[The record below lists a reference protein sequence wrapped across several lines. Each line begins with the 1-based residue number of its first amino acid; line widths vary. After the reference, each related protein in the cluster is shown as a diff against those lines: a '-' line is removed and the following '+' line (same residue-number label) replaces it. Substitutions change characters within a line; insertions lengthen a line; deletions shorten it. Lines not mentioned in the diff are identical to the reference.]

1 MQDEAATRFKDAVD
15 LHLSALEWDAV
26 GRWVAPRLD
35 DGTTD
40 NTLSDTREDAVRGQG
55 AAANDHWYWQIAP
68 DGVTAGE
75 AEYGVRW
82 ARQCHAA
89 GLTES
94 QRAGQELIMPL
105 PREDIAAQLRQLQR
119 LSQ

>member
-1 MQDEAATRFKDAVD
+1 M
-15 LHLSALEWDAV
+15 
-26 GRWVAPRLD
+26 APRLD

-40 NTLSDTREDAVRGQG
+40 NTLYDTREDAVRGQG

-75 AEYGVRW
+75 AGYGVVW
-82 ARQCHAA
+82 ARRCHAA

-94 QRAGQELIMPL
+94 QRDGQELDHAPAARGHRRAAA
-105 PREDIAAQLRQLQR
+105 PAAAAQPVTAYGWEKRH
-119 LSQ
+119 